1 MIYSIPKRFLN
12 QVMSR
17 QKMSITIF
25 GNLDRV
31 AQPVGDLLNTDD
43 SGCCQ
48 QRRKRRS
55 HSLDGQ
61 PFHSVRLDVLLEGP
75 PHVIS
80 LTICS
85 TFNLLGMQKIPLTGR
100 KPRKVTLEELRGFL
114 RHRNHVLCA
123 QRNRLAM
130 QAK

>member
-12 QVMSR
+12 EVMSR
-17 QKMSITIF
+17 QKTSMTIF

-61 PFHSVRLDVLLEGP
+61 PFHSGAP
-75 PHVIS
+75 
-80 LTICS
+80 
-85 TFNLLGMQKIPLTGR
+85 
-100 KPRKVTLEELRGFL
+100 
-114 RHRNHVLCA
+114 
-123 QRNRLAM
+123 
-130 QAK
+130 